1 MVETRRM
8 FTLDEARR
16 ALPLVRQIAA
26 DMQEAVNH
34 LTKLPSGTSLL
45 YGASP
50 LEELPAGIQAQAR
63 EWKERIEALTL
74 ELDEI
79 GVEVK
84 GFQPVLVDFPS
95 WRDEEIVFLCW
106 AEGEDD
112 ITFWHD
118 LAAGYRGRQH
128 L

>member
-1 MVETRRM
+1 MVVTRRM

-34 LTKLPSGTSLL
+34 LTKLPGGTSLL
-45 YGASP
+45 YGASS
-50 LEELPAGIQAQAR
+50 LEELSAGIQMQAR
-63 EWKERIEALTL
+63 EWKEQIEALAL

-79 GVEVK
+79 GVELK

-95 WRDEEIVFLCW
+95 WREEELVFLCW
-106 AEGEDD
+106 AAGEDD

-118 LAAGYRGRQH
+118 LTAGYRGRQR